1 MKYSK
6 LTRALLLVA
15 RTASDDYLPRGLL
28 VTILPPLPI
37 ITLHP
42 HPDAKSR
49 HPNKFSSSF

>member
-15 RTASDDYLPRGLL
+15 RTAPDDYLPRGLL
-28 VTILPPLPI
+28 VTTLPPLPI

-42 HPDAKSR
+42 PLDAKSR
-49 HPNKFSSSF
+49 HPNNFSSSF